1 MFVLG
6 VTGPSGAGKGT
17 VCEILK
23 EHGYYH
29 IDTDRLVP
37 GVYPQALPEL
47 IAAFGPQVATDGN
60 INKKVLAKVAFASPE
75 ATNKL
80 NSILH
85 PLIMKRVE
93 ELIHQAEREGF
104 RAVAVDGA
112 ALLEAHGERVCDK
125 ILCVISPKRER
136 LRRVIQRDSISED
149 LALNRFEAQKPDE
162 YYTANS
168 DAVIENRTLEQLK
181 RELITLLKEWKQ

>member
-23 EHGYYH
+23 EFGYYH

-37 GVYPQALPEL
+37 GIYPKALPEL
-47 IAAFGPQVATDGN
+47 INAFGSQIATDG
-60 INKKVLAKVAFASPE
+60 IVNKKELAKVAFASPD

-85 PLIMKRVE
+85 PLVMNQVE
-93 ELIHQAEREGF
+93 ELIKKAEQDGF

-112 ALLEAHGERVCDK
+112 ALLEARGEKVCDK
-125 ILCVISPKRER
+125 ILCVISAKQER
-136 LRRVIQRDSISED
+136 LQRVIQRDSISED
-149 LALNRFEAQKPDE
+149 SALQRFEAQKPDD
-162 YYTANS
+162 YYTTNS

-181 RELITLLKEWKQ
+181 CELITLIKEWEQ